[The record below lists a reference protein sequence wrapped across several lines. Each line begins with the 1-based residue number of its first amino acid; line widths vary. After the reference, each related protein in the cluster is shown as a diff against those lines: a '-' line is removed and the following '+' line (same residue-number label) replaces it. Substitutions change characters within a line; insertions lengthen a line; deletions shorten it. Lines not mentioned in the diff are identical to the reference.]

1 MIKKLLFIPPIL
13 IGVAVL
19 FYMASG
25 RQAPERKPAA
35 ELARKVRVITVE
47 PVRLVPRVTGYG
59 SVYPG
64 TVWTAVARVSGDVDY
79 VHPQLEKGEILPGGT
94 EIVHISPVDY
104 QLALR
109 RALIK
114 MET

>member
-13 IGVAVL
+13 LGVAVL

-25 RQAPERKPAA
+25 RQTPERKPAA
-35 ELARKVRVITVE
+35 ELARKVRVITAE

-64 TVWTAVARVSGDVDY
+64 TVWTAVTRVSGDIEY
-79 VHPQLEKGEILPGGT
+79 VHSQLEKG
-94 EIVHISPVDY
+94 
-104 QLALR
+104 
-109 RALIK
+109 
-114 MET
+114 